1 MPATPA
7 SDDAA
12 ENEDRGLP
20 MLRIVAG
27 PVAAAVV
34 FLAMPEPGAQLTAP
48 ARATAAI
55 GVLMAVWWMTDAIP
69 LAATALLPV
78 LLLPVAGVFPTG
90 DGLPSAI
97 RQAAAPY
104 GHEYIFLF
112 LGGFLIARA
121 IERWGLHRRIA
132 LMTVSAV
139 GTRPTRLIGGFMI
152 ATAGLSMWISN
163 TATTVMMLPIALSV
177 IALVDERV
185 RAEAPAQ
192 ESAVAPFATCLLIAI
207 AYAASIGGVATLI
220 GTPPN
225 VFLAGYLKD
234 AFEVELSFGR
244 WLAAIGP
251 MCAVLLAVTW
261 LLLTRLLFPV
271 RLSDIPGGRVL
282 IRDELGK
289 LGSMSRGER
298 TVLCVFTLTAALW
311 ILRGPLG
318 RWELFTSFFP
328 AWRHVHDSGIA
339 ILGALLLF
347 VIPVD
352 RKRGVFA
359 LDWET
364 GKKLPWGVLLLFGGG
379 LSLASAVSKSGL
391 ADWIGHQLP
400 EGIPV
405 AVLVVLATTVVI
417 FLTEMSS
424 NLATVSVFLPILGA
438 LAVARGVDPRWIVIP
453 AGIAASC
460 AFMLPVATPPNAIV
474 FGSGRV
480 RIGEMVK
487 AGLWLNLV
495 SVFWVP
501 LYMWLIGAWALGLG

>member
-1 MPATPA
+1 
-7 SDDAA
+7 
-12 ENEDRGLP
+12 
-20 MLRIVAG
+20 
-27 PVAAAVV
+27 
-34 FLAMPEPGAQLTAP
+34 MPESSDELSHA

-55 GVLMAVWWMTDAIP
+55 GTLMAVWWMTEAIP

-78 LLLPVAGVFPTG
+78 LLLPIAGVFPTG
-90 DGLPSAI
+90 EGLPSAI

-139 GTRPTRLIGGFMI
+139 GTQPTRLIGGFML

-177 IALVDERV
+177 VSLVDERV
-185 RAEAPAQ
+185 RAESPDE
-192 ESAVAPFATCLLIAI
+192 ESAIAPFATCLLIAV
-207 AYAASIGGVATLI
+207 AYAASIGGIATLI

-234 AFEVELSFGR
+234 DFGVELSFGR

-251 MCAVLLAVTW
+251 MCAVLLVITW
-261 LLLTRLLFPV
+261 LLLTRVVFRSQLT
-271 RLSDIPGGRVL
+271 DIPGGRQL
-282 IRDELGK
+282 IRGELRK
-289 LGSMSRGER
+289 LGSMSRGEL
-298 TVLCVFTLTAALW
+298 TVLCVFLLTASLW

-318 RWELFTSFFP
+318 RWELFASNFP

-339 ILGALLLF
+339 IFGALLLF
-347 VIPVD
+347 VIPID
-352 RKRGVFA
+352 LKRGIFA

-364 GKKLPWGVLLLFGGG
+364 GKRLPWGVLLLFGGG

-405 AVLVVLATTVVI
+405 AVIVVLSTTVVI

-480 RIGEMVK
+480 RIGDMAR

-495 SVFWVP
+495 SVIWVP
-501 LYMWLIGAWALGLG
+501 LYMWLIGAWALGLR